1 MKNLVIYN
9 NEICLIAGSGEI
21 VFEAAVSL
29 NAQKKLKN
37 IILLNANKKL
47 SKHFKNIITEFNIRE
62 LSNIIKFININQ
74 INKVL
79 IIGYVHIPQI
89 KEIKLSLKDK
99 ILFSKNIFLKNISD
113 QSIILKNFLNNK
125 DIQLLSPKN
134 ILKDNLVTKNDL
146 FIFKEHKSIVKEIIN
161 NKKYIS
167 QYFNNSISQS
177 LIMNGNEILAVEDVF
192 GTDHMINR
200 LKSIYK
206 RYKNL
211 IFFKSKK
218 RNQIDEIDFPV
229 VGLNTLKLL
238 KKYEYKIIC
247 LFHKQVLI
255 NNKVEFLKYLK
266 NYSISLLVL

>member
-146 FIFKEHKSIVKEIIN
+146 FIFKEHKSLVKEIIN